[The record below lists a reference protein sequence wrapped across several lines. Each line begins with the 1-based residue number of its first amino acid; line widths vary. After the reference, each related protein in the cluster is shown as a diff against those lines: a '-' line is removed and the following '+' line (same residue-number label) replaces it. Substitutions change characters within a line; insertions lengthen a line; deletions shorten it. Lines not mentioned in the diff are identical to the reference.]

1 MSETSA
7 KQRAAFWVAI
17 VFLLGASLGG
27 VVGYSFAHRSVL
39 ANAPMTL
46 QQRRAQRVEE
56 LTSAAGL
63 TPDQK
68 QQLEAILA
76 QLHAEY
82 KAVHQESDARID
94 QARQKG
100 RSRIRE
106 ILTAEQ
112 KPKFEE
118 FLRKIDEERKRN
130 TPPEQ

>member
-39 ANAPMTL
+39 ANAPMTPE
-46 QQRRAQRVEE
+46 QRRAQRVEE
-56 LTSAAGL
+56 LTNTAGL

-68 QQLEAILA
+68 QQVEAILA
-76 QLHAEY
+76 QLHAEF

-100 RSRIRE
+100 RSQIRE

-130 TPPEQ
+130 TPPER

>member
-39 ANAPMTL
+39 ANAPMTPE
-46 QQRRAQRVEE
+46 QRRAQRVEE
-56 LTSAAGL
+56 LTNAAGL

-76 QLHAEY
+76 QLHAEF

-100 RSRIRE
+100 RSQIRE

-130 TPPEQ
+130 TPPER

>member
-100 RSRIRE
+100 RSQIRE